1 MEGEILAL
9 QEIVELKKRY
19 KAYLYVDEA
28 HSIGAIGP
36 HGKGVCDYAGVSPAD
51 VDILMGTY
59 TKSFASVGGYIA
71 GSKELIAYLRNTAFS
86 ALGDTSHS
94 VPCCQQII
102 SAFDVIEGVDGTGDG
117 QVRACSSS
125 LLCMLR
131 ARAAAHHADP
141 RKRSILPQAIN
152 RDGLHR
158 GGQLRLACDPRA
170 ARRTAQNQRVLA

>member
-1 MEGEILAL
+1 M
-9 QEIVELKKRY
+9 KKKY

-125 LLCMLR
+125 LLQLYDLLQR
-131 ARAAAHHADP
+131 EDLAFHGVDALHHDENLGP
-141 RKRSILPQAIN
+141 RPMRPRLPFC
-152 RDGLHR
+152 D
-158 GGQLRLACDPRA
+158 RLAQHA
-170 ARRTAQNQRVLA
+170 LQV